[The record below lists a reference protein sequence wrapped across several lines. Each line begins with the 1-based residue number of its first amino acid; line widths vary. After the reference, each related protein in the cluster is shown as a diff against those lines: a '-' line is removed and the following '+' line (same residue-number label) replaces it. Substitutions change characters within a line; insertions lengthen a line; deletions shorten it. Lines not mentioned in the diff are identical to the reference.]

1 MGSIKPGRGILS
13 MRDSDR
19 SGIGGTPD
27 DTATKSSDIDDFHD
41 FVGLRSLLNPLWCYH
56 GFRLAVVILTVFGVI
71 MVFSSSSVNMIAN
84 GQSPWSQALKQGL
97 FCAGGIVVAA
107 MAMAIPSRAYRKCS
121 GAFLV
126 FALVLQ
132 FMTLTSLGVEVNGN
146 KGWIGIPNV
155 FTVQPAEI
163 VKLALCIWM
172 PGELIDAR
180 EKVRKGAKPLE
191 LLRAYD
197 RLLVG
202 YLASLILIV
211 AGKDLGTAMIVV
223 AIGCIA
229 LLLGD
234 FPVKALLASVA
245 VCVAGVI
252 VLVIVSPNRVQRI
265 MAVYQECSASDL
277 EGVCYQAIH
286 GKYAIASGGLLGV
299 GIGNSGEKWG
309 YLPEAHNDFI
319 FAIIGEE
326 TGFVGAALVILL
338 FFVLGWSMMV
348 IALKTYDRYI
358 SIVLICIAVWIVG
371 QAFVNI
377 GVVVGIFP
385 VVGVPMP
392 FVSAGGSSLIMCLGA
407 AGVAISMMKEQPQI
421 KVEARRV

>member
-245 VCVAGVI
+245 ACVAGVI

>member
-1 MGSIKPGRGILS
+1 
-13 MRDSDR
+13 
-19 SGIGGTPD
+19 
-27 DTATKSSDIDDFHD
+27 
-41 FVGLRSLLNPLWCYH
+41 
-56 GFRLAVVILTVFGVI
+56 
-71 MVFSSSSVNMIAN
+71 
-84 GQSPWSQALKQGL
+84 
-97 FCAGGIVVAA
+97 
-107 MAMAIPSRAYRKCS
+107 
-121 GAFLV
+121 
-126 FALVLQ
+126 
-132 FMTLTSLGVEVNGN
+132 
-146 KGWIGIPNV
+146 
-155 FTVQPAEI
+155 
-163 VKLALCIWM
+163 M

>member
-107 MAMAIPSRAYRKCS
+107 MAMAIPSRAYRRCS

-245 VCVAGVI
+245 ACVAGVI

>member
-121 GAFLV
+121 GVFLV

>member
-1 MGSIKPGRGILS
+1 

-245 VCVAGVI
+245 ACVAGVI

>member
-245 VCVAGVI
+245 VCMVGVI
-252 VLVIVSPNRVQRI
+252 ALVIVSPNRVQRI

>member
-1 MGSIKPGRGILS
+1 M
-13 MRDSDR
+13 
-19 SGIGGTPD
+19 
-27 DTATKSSDIDDFHD
+27 
-41 FVGLRSLLNPLWCYH
+41 
-56 GFRLAVVILTVFGVI
+56 VILTVFGVI

>member
-1 MGSIKPGRGILS
+1 